1 MANTPCSQCRG
12 PRFYPRSGNEIL
24 QATTKSLHVALK
36 IPHAAT
42 KTQHSQINIK
52 KKKKGIKLSKGK
64 DLGILF
70 AAVFPVAGTK

>member
-1 MANTPCSQCRG
+1 MAKTPCSQCRG
-12 PRFYPRSGNEIL
+12 PRFYPPSGNKIP

-42 KTQHSQINIK
+42 KTWHIQINN
-52 KKKKGIKLSKGK
+52 KKKKGIMLSKGK
-64 DLGILF
+64 DLGLLF